1 MPREYGAEPSYGPWA
16 VAWGPWHMAFG
27 PLPSTFGCLHRA
39 LGLRN
44 RVTRSELACGR
55 EVSGVPGRAVGRQVL
70 THSRQRGPQS
80 RHRAPRSRQSAP
92 RCRPQGAQHR
102 KMTKH
107 VRDHRQTMTNHGF
120 PKVFVYFAAGP
131 WHMAFGP
138 LPSTSTTITSSL
150 HPSPPTLTQAKC
162 QTSCCALGFRPTTL
176 SHLAIGDCA
185 LSFRRTGP
193 RHCTFIGDGAL
204 SA

>member
-80 RHRAPRSRQSAP
+80 RHRALRSRQSAP

-102 KMTKH
+102 KITKH
-107 VRDHRQTMTNHGF
+107 VRDHRRTMTNETHNTLNNII
-120 PKVFVYFAAGP
+120 PP
-131 WHMAFGP
+131 PTSSIPH
-138 LPSTSTTITSSL
+138 STTNAN
-150 HPSPPTLTQAKC
+150 PNTQ
-162 QTSCCALGFRPTTL
+162 QP
-176 SHLAIGDCA
+176 
-185 LSFRRTGP
+185 
-193 RHCTFIGDGAL
+193 
-204 SA
+204 